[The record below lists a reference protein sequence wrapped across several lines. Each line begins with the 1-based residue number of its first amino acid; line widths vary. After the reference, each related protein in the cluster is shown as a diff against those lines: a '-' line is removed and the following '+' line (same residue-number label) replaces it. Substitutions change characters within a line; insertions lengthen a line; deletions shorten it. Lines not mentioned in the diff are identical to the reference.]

1 MTPLTLSSL
10 FWKNALCDARGGK
23 MCMANHSHRHQ
34 RLHCPYHFSD
44 VARLSSQDFRTLQR
58 IWYHWRYVMAATI
71 ATRPPESSDDAQW
84 QERELSRAGP

>member
-1 MTPLTLSSL
+1 
-10 FWKNALCDARGGK
+10 
-23 MCMANHSHRHQ
+23 MANHSHRHQ

-71 ATRPPESSDDAQW
+71 ATGPLVLLSLQTTLSGKRGSCPGQDPSNLGSFEAISS
-84 QERELSRAGP
+84 